1 MKCEHD
7 NCFTCPYPDC
17 IKEEKPKPD
26 RSAYMH
32 EYYMKKKLGIRD
44 NTCRMCGKIVEGEM
58 IRIHSKNY
66 CSMDCVL
73 CHLYDANERYMKIV
87 NV

>member
-7 NCFTCPYPDC
+7 DCFTCPYPDC
-17 IKEEKPKPD
+17 IKGEEPRKKIPD
-26 RSAYMH
+26 N
-32 EYYMKKKLGIRD
+32 E
-44 NTCRMCGKIVEGEM
+44 CRMCGKVVAGEM
-58 IRIHSKNY
+58 IRIHKKNY